1 MLNGQAA
8 KLSRFNTTTMDTAI
22 TAIYCLTDDFL
33 KTLGHR
39 EDLQVTMS
47 DAEVITTALVAARFF
62 GGNFELARQDL
73 HKPGL
78 IPEMLSKSQFNR
90 RLHRLTDRIVSLF
103 EVLGRC
109 WKSQR
114 PDDDFLIDSFPVACC
129 ENIRISR
136 SRLYPL
142 EATKGAFRGY
152 IASKRTFFYGL
163 KIHLLTTSDRRPVEL
178 RLTPGSH
185 SDVRAL
191 DYFSFDLPRG
201 ATLYGDK
208 AYNDYFVEDE
218 LAAGAGVALLP
229 IRKKNSRRAA
239 RGPYVAFVQHYA
251 RKAIETAGSLIE
263 RMLPKSIHAV
273 TARGFE
279 LKVVLFV
286 LAYSITCAL

>member
-191 DYFSFDLPRG
+191 DYFSFDLPKG

-229 IRKKNSRRAA
+229 IRKKNSRRAVE
-239 RGPYVAFVQHYA
+239 PYVAFVQHYA

>member
-1 MLNGQAA
+1 
-8 KLSRFNTTTMDTAI
+8 MDTAI
-22 TAIYCLTDDFL
+22 TAIYCLCDDFL
-33 KTLGHR
+33 KAQGHT
-39 EDLQVTMS
+39 EDTQVTMS
-47 DAEVITTALVAARFF
+47 DAEVITTALVAACFF

-73 HKPGL
+73 HKPDL
-78 IPEMLSKSQFNR
+78 IPQMLSKSQFNR
-90 RLHRLTDRIVSLF
+90 RLHRLTDLVVYLF
-103 EVLGRC
+103 EVLGQC

-114 PDDDFLIDSFPVACC
+114 PDDDFVIDSFPVACC
-129 ENIRISR
+129 ANIRIRR

-142 EATKGAFRGY
+142 EATEGAFRGY
-152 IASKRTFFYGL
+152 IASKRVFFYGL

-191 DYFSFDLPRG
+191 DYFSFDLPEG

-229 IRKKNSRRAA
+229 LRKKNSKRALEQ
-239 RGPYVAFVQHYA
+239 YVTFVQHYV

>member
-1 MLNGQAA
+1 
-8 KLSRFNTTTMDTAI
+8 MDTAI

-33 KTLGHR
+33 KAIGHR
-39 EDLQVTMS
+39 EDPQTTMS
-47 DAEVITTALVAARFF
+47 DAEVLTTALVAARFF
-62 GGNFELARQDL
+62 GGNFEVARQDL
-73 HKPGL
+73 HKPDL
-78 IPEMLSKSQFNR
+78 IPKMLSKSQFNR
-90 RLHRLTDRIVSLF
+90 RLHRLTDRVVSLF
-103 EVLGRC
+103 EVLGQC

-114 PDDDFLIDSFPVACC
+114 EDDDFLIDSFPMPCC
-129 ENIRISR
+129 ANIRISR

-142 EATKGAFRGY
+142 EATGGVFRGY

-163 KIHLLTTSDRRPVEL
+163 KLHLLTTSDRRPVEL
-178 RLTPGSH
+178 KLTPGSH

-191 DYFSFDLPRG
+191 DYFSFDLPEG

-208 AYNDYFVEDE
+208 AYNDYFLEDE
-218 LAAGAGVALLP
+218 LAAGADVRLLP
-229 IRKKNSRRAA
+229 LRKKNSKRALA
-239 RGPYVAFVQHYA
+239 PYVVYVQHYV

-286 LAYSITCAL
+286 LAYSITAGL

>member
-1 MLNGQAA
+1 
-8 KLSRFNTTTMDTAI
+8 MDTAI

-33 KTLGHR
+33 KALGHR
-39 EDLQVTMS
+39 EDPQTTMS

-73 HKPGL
+73 HQPDL

-90 RLHRLTDRIVSLF
+90 RLHRLTDLVVYLF
-103 EVLGRC
+103 EVLGQC

-114 PDDDFLIDSFPVACC
+114 EDDDFLVDSFPVACC

-142 EATKGAFRGY
+142 EATEGAFRGY
-152 IASKRTFFYGL
+152 IASKRVFFYGL
-163 KIHLLTTSDRRPVEL
+163 KIHLLTTSDRRPVEMTI
-178 RLTPGSH
+178 TPGSH

-191 DYFSFDLPRG
+191 DHFSFDLPEG

-218 LAAGAGVALLP
+218 LEAGTGVRLLP
-229 IRKKNSRRAA
+229 IRKKNSKRAVEQ
-239 RGPYVAFVQHYA
+239 YVAFVQHYV

-263 RMLPKSIHAV
+263 RMLPKTIHAV